1 MTRAT
6 LRAATYN
13 SADRALIT
21 GACSGI
27 GREIATLLASRGHE
41 LVLVSQRPVELQ
53 ATADVLTAE
62 YGVRT
67 HAIPLDLATTDAAG
81 RLVAVLD
88 ERGLDIDIAI
98 LNAGLFFFGEVA
110 DVDPARAAAML
121 ELHVVTPSLLAHHL
135 GARMRTRRH
144 GHILFMSSISAW
156 GDFPGIA
163 FYGSSKRYLRSFA
176 AALRSELG
184 VWGVNVTLVAPG
196 ATATPLFHGT
206 PLEPGGVGRSALADR
221 LMGDPTFV
229 AREAVEAMF
238 ARKAEV
244 IPGLHWRVMAGLASV
259 TPTWL
264 IDRLR
269 QHAPWLSRP

>member
-1 MTRAT
+1 MNGT
-6 LRAATYN
+6 
-13 SADRALIT
+13 ALVT

-27 GREIATLLASRGHE
+27 GKEIAILLAKRGHP
-41 LVLVSQRPVELQ
+41 LVLVSQRPVELR
-53 ATADVLTAE
+53 ATADTLATD
-62 YGVRT
+62 YGVST
-67 HAIPLDLATTDAAG
+67 HAIPLDLATTDSAA
-81 RLVAVLD
+81 RLDALL
-88 ERGLDIDIAI
+88 EAQGLEIDIAV

-135 GARMRTRRH
+135 GARMRARRR

-196 ATATPLFHGT
+196 ATATPLFDGT
-206 PLEPGGVGRSALADR
+206 ALQPGGAGRSALANR
-221 LMGDPTFV
+221 LMGDPAFV
-229 AREAVEAMF
+229 ARKAVEAMF
-238 ARKAEV
+238 AGKAEV
-244 IPGLHWRVMAGLASV
+244 IPGVHWRVMANLASV
-259 TPTWL
+259 TPSWL

-269 QHAPWLSRP
+269 MHAPWLSRP